1 MLTDPKS
8 LFYIYRPDF
17 SYSKY
22 IETRSH
28 FDSVSIAIDHDFR
41 RLIASN
47 EDLAEQQIRVSSTI
61 VDEISALH
69 ESTAAGIDIL
79 SFDLRDISK
88 SVEDLNSLCEMAF
101 AETISELQSMNKN
114 LKRIQSLMEQLALI
128 SASRNQYQALED
140 YSYALKS
147 VSRQM
152 YRRALNDLDC
162 AISGYNNFR
171 GYPYDYRFYSLKG
184 KIHLGQFE
192 NVESELIDLALARQA
207 FLEAAVHAD
216 QEDPGACA
224 AALALAAW
232 CSYCTGDFDD
242 AAVNY
247 KKALQKDNNN
257 GKIFLEYS
265 RLLIQN
271 NKYKTA
277 KSYFIQAMRLNP
289 FQQSILLDPIF
300 ANSKYVKHWTQELID
315 EQKNKLLQLAEYFK
329 RIFETEI
336 LDLCQKYCPTSV
348 PSIQTFSSF
357 SDTSQIKEGQLP
369 SLYRMHETYKHA
381 KNELQHLV
389 EPMLNTIRN
398 ENNKLISFYL
408 KEYDKKRTEG
418 SFSATKVMQIYA
430 KRVLI
435 FSLIVWIT
443 LYFLSSLDSL
453 FLRSEYFFYAFG
465 VGVLTATLL
474 FTILIFVE
482 YFLHLLNRPNLYK
495 EMRDITEIISEL
507 RAEQIEVDH
516 IFRLQKWFLTLRN

>member
-1 MLTDPKS
+1 MTPRQAYERLEERFDRVNRVRES
-8 LFYIYRPDF
+8 LQVLGWDRATMMPDGGVEAR
-17 SYSKY
+17 KG
-22 IETRSH
+22 
-28 FDSVSIAIDHDFR
+28 
-41 RLIASN
+41 
-47 EDLAEQQIRVSSTI
+47 QM
-61 VDEISALH
+61 SALERH
-69 ESTAAGIDIL
+69 A
-79 SFDLRDISK
+79 R
-88 SVEDLNSLCEMAF
+88 
-101 AETISELQSMNKN
+101 EL
-114 LKRIQSLMEQLALI
+114 
-128 SASRNQYQALED
+128 
-140 YSYALKS
+140 
-147 VSRQM
+147 
-152 YRRALNDLDC
+152 
-162 AISGYNNFR
+162 
-171 GYPYDYRFYSLKG
+171 
-184 KIHLGQFE
+184 
-192 NVESELIDLALARQA
+192 
-207 FLEAAVHAD
+207 
-216 QEDPGACA
+216 
-224 AALALAAW
+224 
-232 CSYCTGDFDD
+232 
-242 AAVNY
+242 
-247 KKALQKDNNN
+247 
-257 GKIFLEYS
+257 
-265 RLLIQN
+265 
-271 NKYKTA
+271 
-277 KSYFIQAMRLNP
+277 
-289 FQQSILLDPIF
+289 
-300 ANSKYVKHWTQELID
+300 
-315 EQKNKLLQLAEYFK
+315 
-329 RIFETEI
+329 
-336 LDLCQKYCPTSV
+336 V